1 MKFLT
6 STLSCLVMAFIMIG
20 CQTDTSTMT
29 EAEKL
34 DRIEELYQE
43 ISENLPDIE
52 AVTPAEIADA
62 YKKDEIIIVDVR
74 EPNEQAISM
83 IPGALTK
90 IEFEEKRAAGTLED
104 KPIYM
109 HCTIGYRSGKY
120 TQSLNEQGVKAKNI
134 KGSLLLWTHEGLPL
148 ETADGTPT
156 KTVNVYGEK
165 WDLLPDGY
173 EGITND

>member
-1 MKFLT
+1 MKFLAPIV
-6 STLSCLVMAFIMIG
+6 SCLLLACVFIG
-20 CQTDTSTMT
+20 CQSDSASLS
-29 EAEKL
+29 EADKKA
-34 DRIEELYQE
+34 RIEEMYAGYNDE
-43 ISENLPDIE
+43 FPDIV
-52 AVTPAEIADA
+52 AVTPAEIAEA
-62 YKKDEIIIVDVR
+62 YKKGEVIIVDVR
-74 EPNEQAISM
+74 EPNEQAVSM

-120 TQSLNEQGVKAKNI
+120 TKSLNEQGVDAKNI

-156 KTVNVYGEK
+156 KRVNVYGEK
-165 WDLLPDGY
+165 WNLVPNGY
-173 EGITND
+173 EGVTND

>member
-1 MKFLT
+1 MKFLAPII
-6 STLSCLVMAFIMIG
+6 SCLVLAGLIIG
-20 CQTDTSTMT
+20 CQSDTASMS
-29 EAEKL
+29 EEVKKA
-34 DRIEELYQE
+34 RIEEMYAGYNDE
-43 ISENLPDIE
+43 FPDIE

-62 YKKDEIIIVDVR
+62 YKKNEIIIVDVR

-120 TQSLNEQGVKAKNI
+120 AETLQARGFRVKNLAGSILMWVNAGQPVVDAK
-134 KGSLLLWTHEGLPL
+134 GA
-148 ETADGTPT
+148 ETRR
-156 KTVNVYGEK
+156 VHVYGAQ
-165 WDLLPDGY
+165 WDLLPEDY
-173 EGITND
+173 EGVY

>member
-1 MKFLT
+1 MKFLAPII
-6 STLSCLVMAFIMIG
+6 SCLVLAGLIIG
-20 CQTDTSTMT
+20 CQSDTASMS
-29 EAEKL
+29 EEVKKA
-34 DRIEELYQE
+34 RIEEMYAGYNDE
-43 ISENLPDIE
+43 FPDIE

-62 YKKDEIIIVDVR
+62 YKKNEIIIVDVR

-148 ETADGTPT
+148 ETPDGTPT

-165 WDLLPDGY
+165 WNLLADGY
-173 EGITND
+173 EGVTND